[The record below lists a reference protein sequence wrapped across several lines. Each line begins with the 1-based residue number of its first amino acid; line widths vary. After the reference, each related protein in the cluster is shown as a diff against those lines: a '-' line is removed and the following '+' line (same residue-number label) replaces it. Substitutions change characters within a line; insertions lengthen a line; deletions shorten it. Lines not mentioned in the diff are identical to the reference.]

1 MTNAVWNEIDIV
13 YAEKQFVLTRSHLIS
28 FYIFIDDR
36 KKIGKNSHFYKFDNY
51 LTSCHIIHLGRSH
64 FVYVVD
70 KP

>member
-1 MTNAVWNEIDIV
+1 MWNEIDIV

-64 FVYVVD
+64 FVFVVD